1 MKKTLFILLFPAFC
15 AAQSQVQQSTDGAL
29 IYVPKMSTGT
39 VSSNNVLIYNG
50 SAWAPSAPSALSVL
64 TNYWAK
70 DGSDNLSYTGGQNVL
85 YNSSHPSGARI
96 GIAGTLYPSVTAW
109 NNRTL
114 TTGSSESYITWN
126 LGPGYQTS
134 TDRTWAA
141 YSLYDGTNANLRF
154 QYWNGSAF
162 TLNTTHWGTGQTTF
176 GPTGSAN
183 SGQLLQVNGNTM
195 LGSGASAVTNYILRL
210 QATGGTSDIFRSTA
224 TPESAITASPG
235 DLALTSISSTGRFW
249 IKKTGTGNTGWKEVV
264 TTDGSAASAALEITS
279 TTQGVLLPR
288 MTTAQRDAIS
298 SPATGLTL
306 YCTDCTATDTSTGV
320 MQTYN
325 GATWKNNW

>member
-1 MKKTLFILLFPAFC
+1 MRKMLLLLLFPSCLFGQFTVKR
-15 AAQSQVQQSTDGAL
+15 AADGLVFNAAN
-29 IYVPKMSTGT
+29 VTGT
-39 VSSNNVLIYNG
+39 TPLSGYVLIYNG
-50 SAWAPSAPSALSVL
+50 TAYVPSAPSALSVL
-64 TNYWAK
+64 TNYWVK

-96 GIAGTLYPSVTAW
+96 GIVGTLYPSVTSW

-126 LGPGYQTS
+126 LGPNYQTS

-162 TLNTTHWGTGQTTF
+162 TLNATHWGTGQTTF

-224 TPESAITASPG
+224 TPESAITGSPG

-249 IKKTGTGNTGWKEVV
+249 IKKTGSGNVGWKEVV
-264 TTDGSAASAALEITS
+264 TTEGSAASAAFEITS
-279 TTQGVLLPR
+279 TTQGALLPR

-306 YCTDCTATDTSTGV
+306 YCTDCTAFDLSTGV
-320 MQTYN
+320 MVTWN
-325 GATWKNNW
+325 GATWKTNW